1 MKTSLLLLLAL
12 VAPATAAD
20 KPGAPRIIYRSDFP
34 SGDVS
39 RWVNGHV
46 GLTPKGRPFLGM
58 YGGHSTAMLQLAD
71 LPPHR
76 VMRVRFTLF
85 LLASPD
91 GSSKESGPDRW
102 GLSAGSAPELMR
114 TTFNFYHLENQAKN
128 PQAFPDD
135 YPVEH
140 PAGTGAAE
148 AGTLGFRFD
157 AVDLGVLSGKAD
169 MTYKIDVAFP
179 HDAGD
184 VELRFWSGFTHGW
197 PDEAWGI
204 EKVEVEVA
212 PEFTERGDAEMKK
225 LWDALGGTDPMR
237 AFDATWRLA
246 ECGPRAVEF
255 IRSQL
260 GAGGGKER
268 IVKLLAD
275 SASGDVLAREKAH
288 TAIEKLGPSDML
300 LLRAALADADIPKR
314 VREELGEL
322 VADVGEE
329 SPLFVPRVSRLLRLF
344 RTPEADQLA
353 AQVSGVVEKKN
364 DDTFAT
370 LLWQGS
376 HAVAKERW
384 VFGCT
389 FTADGRSLATAG
401 SEGARLWDVETG
413 RCIRYF
419 PASLGRSVAVSS
431 DGKTLAFGNRHSQ
444 IFLWDTATGALRRAL
459 RVPRG
464 EVWGLSF
471 FPETNQLLTGAE
483 DGLRFWELNDF
494 TPGEA
499 IPVQMPVRSVAVSPD
514 RQTLAVCESIWNVQ
528 RGVVTLRDV
537 RTGEIKRSITEP
549 NSSLTGVAFSPD
561 GQLLAVT
568 RIRGGIRI
576 FSVLTGEE
584 KTGFDGTRPAGE
596 GVVFSP
602 DGKYLCAFG
611 GHIDGNGDPA
621 LRGLRLYRL
630 SDGVEVWQ
638 SAAMN
643 NCVSA
648 AFSPDSTRL
657 AAGDAARNVYV
668 WKLEPPTADVKR
680 P

>member
-1 MKTSLLLLLAL
+1 MKTALLLLLAL
-12 VAPATAAD
+12 VPLATAAD
-20 KPGAPRIIYRSDFP
+20 KPEASRIIYRSDFP

-85 LLASPD
+85 LLASLD
-91 GSSKESGPDRW
+91 GSSKEGGPDRW

-128 PQAFPDD
+128 PQSFPDD

-157 AVDLGVLSGKAD
+157 AVDLGALSGKAD

-179 HDAGD
+179 HDASD

-212 PEFTERGDAEMKK
+212 SEFTERGDAEMKK

-246 ECGPRAVEF
+246 ECGPRVVEF

-275 SASGDVLAREKAH
+275 SASGDVLVREKAH

-322 VADVGEE
+322 VADVREE
-329 SPLFVPRVSRLLRLF
+329 SPLFVPRVTRLLRLF
-344 RTPEADQLA
+344 RTPEADRLA
-353 AQVSGVVEKKN
+353 AQIAGTPTEKA
-364 DDTFAT
+364 DPFAT

-376 HAVAKERW
+376 HAVARERW
-384 VFGCT
+384 VFGCA
-389 FTADGRSLATAG
+389 FTPDGRSLATAG
-401 SEGARLWDVETG
+401 SEGARLWDAETG

-419 PASLGRSVAVSS
+419 PASFGRSVAFSP
-431 DGKTLAFGNRHSQ
+431 DGKSLAVGSQ
-444 IFLWDTATGALRRAL
+444 NSRIFIWDIATGALRRAL

-471 FPETNQLLTGAE
+471 LPETNQLLTGAE
-483 DGLRFWELNDF
+483 DGLRYWELGDF

-499 IPVQMPVRSVAVSPD
+499 LPVQFPVRSLAISPD
-514 RQTLAVCESIWNVQ
+514 RQTLAVCESIWDVT
-528 RGVVTLRDV
+528 RGVVTLRDA
-537 RTGEIKRSITEP
+537 RTGEIKRRITEA
-549 NSSLTGVAFSPD
+549 NSSLGDVAFSPD

-568 RIRGGIRI
+568 RFKGGIRI

-584 KTGFDGTRPAGE
+584 KTGFDGTRPQGKGA
-596 GVVFSP
+596 VFSP

-611 GHIDGNGDPA
+611 GDPDGKGDPA

-630 SDGVEVWQ
+630 SDGVEVWH
-638 SAAMN
+638 SAVMN

-648 AFSPDSTRL
+648 AFSPDGTRL

-668 WKLEPPTADVKR
+668 WKLEPQTADAKR